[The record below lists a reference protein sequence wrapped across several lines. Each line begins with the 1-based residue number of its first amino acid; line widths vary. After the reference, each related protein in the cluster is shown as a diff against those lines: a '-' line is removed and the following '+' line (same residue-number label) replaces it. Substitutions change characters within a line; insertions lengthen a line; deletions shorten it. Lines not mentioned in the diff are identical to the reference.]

1 VGSRG
6 TNLFISLFLNLP
18 LVFICMFIKKEK
30 AKNAYARM
38 SATYISILLYV
49 SCIVLNPVFAPFDKS
64 DDNSSC
70 NCVVFR
76 LDDVQ
81 DYWINDTQI
90 LLMDKF
96 IDKGLSLSVG
106 LIMHDT
112 GNDSS
117 IVNKVSE
124 GYKKDLFEL
133 ALHGWD
139 HIDYTKL
146 GKDEQKI
153 SLFKANEKMQR
164 LFGNTS
170 DVFIPPFNE
179 YNNDTI
185 SAMAEA
191 QVKVLSSSLHEEEKF
206 DQGGNIFMD
215 KETSNNYT
223 SPFTS
228 FTSNTDNGIK
238 LKPNKIFHLPET
250 NEFERYQNHTWMEIP
265 VHEIL
270 RDTLESINDYGYAV
284 ITLQP
289 QSFIKTNS
297 SGKPDFTKQEID
309 IQSFYHLSS
318 LLDGLLNNKV
328 KMASYYDVVN

>member
-1 VGSRG
+1 
-6 TNLFISLFLNLP
+6 
-18 LVFICMFIKKEK
+18 MFIKKEK

-38 SATYISILLYV
+38 SAIYISVLLYV
-49 SCIVLNPVFAPFDKS
+49 SCIVLNPILATIDKS
-64 DDNSSC
+64 YDNGSC

-96 IDKGLSLSVG
+96 IDKGLTLSLG

-124 GYKKDLFEL
+124 GYKKGLFEL

-146 GKDEQKI
+146 GKDEQMR
-153 SLFKANEKMQR
+153 SLFTANEKMQR

-179 YNNDTI
+179 FNNDTI

-191 QVKVLSSSLHEEEKF
+191 QVNILSSSLHQEERF
-206 DQGGNIFMD
+206 DQGGNIYMD
-215 KETSNNYT
+215 KETNNNYNSSST
-223 SPFTS
+223 STS
-228 FTSNTDNGIK
+228 FTSNTNNGIK
-238 LKPNKIFHLPET
+238 LKLNKIIHLPET

-318 LLDGLLNNKV
+318 LLDSLLNNKV
-328 KMASYYDVVN
+328 KMASYYDVVD

>member
-1 VGSRG
+1 MDSRG
-6 TNLFISLFLNLP
+6 TYVFICLFLNHS
-18 LVFICMFIKKEK
+18 LVFICMFIKREK
-30 AKNAYARM
+30 TKNANARM
-38 SATYISILLYV
+38 SAIYISILLYV
-49 SCIVLNPVFAPFDKS
+49 SCIVLNPIFATVDKS
-64 DDNSSC
+64 YDDSSC

-81 DYWINDTQI
+81 DHWINDTQI

-96 IDKGLSLSVG
+96 IDKGLILSVG
-106 LIMHDT
+106 MIMHAT

-124 GYKKDLFEL
+124 GYKKGLFEL
-133 ALHGWD
+133 AIHGWD

-146 GKDEQKI
+146 GKAEQMV

-170 DVFIPPFNE
+170 DVLIPPFNE
-179 YNNDTI
+179 FNNDTI

-191 QVKVLSSSLHEEEKF
+191 QVNVLSSSLNQEERF
-206 DQGGNIFMD
+206 DQGGNIYMD
-215 KETSNNYT
+215 KETKNNYT
-223 SPFTS
+223 SSSTLFTS
-228 FTSNTDNGIK
+228 DTNNGIK
-238 LKPNKIFHLPET
+238 LKLNKIIHLPET

-270 RDTLESINDYGYAV
+270 RDTLESINDYGYAI

-318 LLDGLLNNKV
+318 LLDGLLNSKV
-328 KMASYYDVVN
+328 KMASFYDVIN